1 MSSKIKGKVPDHDLS
16 NLPKSDIHV
25 WFYEYFL
32 VKSCKFQKNATSSAN
47 ILKFSSQIPRT
58 GSQWLN
64 TLSKISN
71 SFCDYFSYCRSIQYV
86 SPRLLTPGNPKF
98 WILKH
103 LGIQQFFNCC
113 FRLHIKSMSGGY
125 LGLGVF
131 IPTGIWP
138 LRWIIAIFHTYLY
151 TNSILCLLSEAF
163 HNWLRWKMQVVEDVL
178 LHRNKIAEFDSSNK
192 IFFH

>member
-32 VKSCKFQKNATSSAN
+32 VKSCKFQK
-47 ILKFSSQIPRT
+47 KFSSQIPRT
-58 GSQWLN
+58 GSQWFEFN
-64 TLSKISN
+64 ILSKISN

-86 SPRLLTPGNPKF
+86 SPRFWEPACTYTWQPYKF

-103 LGIQQFFNCC
+103 LGTQQFFNCC

-125 LGLGVF
+125 LGLGGF
-131 IPTGIWP
+131 IPTGIRP
-138 LRWIIAIFHTYLY
+138 LRWIIAIFRTYLY

>member
-1 MSSKIKGKVPDHDLS
+1 MIRIQHSFQNQQFILWLFFLLQVHSICKSKIL
-16 NLPKSDIHV
+16 
-25 WFYEYFL
+25 
-32 VKSCKFQKNATSSAN
+32 
-47 ILKFSSQIPRT
+47 RT
-58 GSQWLN
+58 QLA
-64 TLSKISN
+64 
-71 SFCDYFSYCRSIQYV
+71 
-86 SPRLLTPGNPKF
+86 LTPGNPKF

-125 LGLGVF
+125 LGLGGF
-131 IPTGIWP
+131 IPTGNRP
-138 LRWIIAIFHTYLY
+138 LRWIIAIFRTYLY
-151 TNSILCLLSEAF
+151 TNSIPCLLSEAF